1 MKYSF
6 DLDGTLYDVKGIQ
19 EIFKTLQHYGHECG
33 ILTGHTCRWKD
44 GDLRK
49 LETVYSIK
57 PDFFLCTKNGGTELE
72 NAKFKKEMIKKHKID
87 YHFDD
92 YDHLMR
98 EV

>member
-1 MKYSF
+1 MKFSF
-6 DLDGTLYDVKGIQ
+6 DLDGTLYDVSGIQ
-19 EIFKTLQHYGHECG
+19 EIFRKLQYVGHKCG
-33 ILTGHTCRWKD
+33 ILTGHTCRWKE

-49 LETVYSIK
+49 LKALDID
-57 PDFFLCTKNGGTELE
+57 PDFFLCTKDGGTELE
-72 NAKFKKEMIKKHKID
+72 NAKFKKEMIEKHKID